1 MKLIVD
7 SCSDISLDFAKSHN
21 LYFIP
26 LSVNVDGKE
35 YLDRYEITSEDVS
48 KAVDDGIRPLTSQAN
63 PDKIYQHFTKAL
75 EEDKTII
82 YLGFS
87 SQLSGTIQ
95 SANIA
100 RDMILEERDDVDITV
115 IDSLSASYGYGLLVE
130 RAAKYVKDGLSKDE
144 VLQKIEHDKSHIRHL
159 FTVSDL
165 DYLAKGGRLS
175 KGQAFLGSLLNIR
188 PLLHVEDGKLVPIEK
203 YRGTKRVL
211 KRMVEM
217 MKEEGAKT
225 EVHITHS
232 DNLKDAKAL
241 RDLILKETDLTD
253 IKISS
258 IGPTIISHTGNGTI
272 ALFYFTKGV

>member
-1 MKLIVD
+1 MKLLVD
-7 SCSDISLDFAKSHN
+7 SCSDISLDFAKEHQ
-21 LYFIP
+21 LFFIP
-26 LSVNVDGKE
+26 LKINVDGKE
-35 YLDRYEITSEDVS
+35 YLDKYEISSEEVS

-63 PDKIYQHFTKAL
+63 PEELYNHFNEAL
-75 EEDKTII
+75 KEDSTII
-82 YLGFS
+82 YLSFS
-87 SQLSGTIQ
+87 SQLSGTYQ

-130 RAAKYVKDGLSKDE
+130 RATKYVNDGLSKEE
-144 VLQKIEHDKSHIRHL
+144 VIKNIERDKAHIRHL

-203 YRGTKRVL
+203 YRGVKRVL
-211 KRMVEM
+211 KRMVEL
-217 MKEEGAKT
+217 MKEEGAAT
-225 EVHITHS
+225 EVHITHA
-232 DNLKDAKAL
+232 DNLKDAEAL
-241 RDLILKETDLTD
+241 KNLILKETDLTNVQ
-253 IKISS
+253 ISS

-272 ALFYFTKGV
+272 ALFYFTEGV